1 MKKKVL
7 AVVLAAAM
15 VSGTCMPA
23 MADDEMKHSGDHGTE
38 DGAVVSTGETGEDTM
53 NAADPSGQTHIYMAI
68 DENATSGQPIAIPGT
83 DIVAATTAGVCHF
96 EVLKETTKQENL
108 SVTIP
113 LYVCMYGYGGDGKV
127 VAPDGDAYK
136 MVNDSTYSESR
147 TVKKIYKC
155 YGVIPIL
162 SIDKYVT
169 DEARADYVTA
179 KQKAFEEE
187 NQSKMDAAAYK
198 EALAKAKET
207 FTAESADDDK
217 VYEAYIKSIVGDS
230 DASQI
235 STLESG
241 QYGYYTTYEADPDDS
256 AKQVA
261 TNTTIELSKCEDNKK
276 NSTCTNTN
284 KYDYIYRV
292 EATETDGDDTD
303 KISVNDSETIA
314 DRAYLPVN
322 IPTIE
327 TESYWNIKPAS
338 DLDQLGA
345 GDIVMSINDLDL
357 SEVVDNGNTLD
368 ILDRG
373 WFIGTDVDDDNEHSL
388 SLPITAAIAG
398 GSVNKDKEC
407 VPVVR
412 VTYTVAPAYERL
424 SNTTTSGSNATA
436 GGSDSSSGTTT

>member
-1 MKKKVL
+1 
-7 AVVLAAAM
+7 
-15 VSGTCMPA
+15 MPA

-38 DGAVVSTGETGEDTM
+38 DGAVVSTDKDTM
-53 NAADPSGQTHIYMAI
+53 RDADPAGQTHIYMAI

-96 EVLKETTKQENL
+96 EVLKETTKQETL

-169 DEARADYVTA
+169 DTARADYVTA
-179 KQKAFEEE
+179 NQEAFEKANKANMTDDEY
-187 NQSKMDAAAYK
+187 QK
-198 EALAKAKET
+198 ALAKATET
-207 FTAESADDDK
+207 YEAEAADK
-217 VYEAYIKSIVGDS
+217 LYEAYIKPIVGDNY
-230 DASQI
+230 ASQI

-241 QYGYYTTYEADPDDS
+241 QYGYYTTYEADPNDA

-276 NSTCTNTN
+276 NSTCTNTE

-303 KISVNDSETIA
+303 KISVNASETIA
-314 DRAYLPVN
+314 DGAYLPVN

-357 SEVVDNGNTLD
+357 SEVVDNDNKLD

-436 GGSDSSSGTTT
+436 GGSDSSSGTPTEIVAAGGDESE

>member
-38 DGAVVSTGETGEDTM
+38 DGAVVSTDEDTM
-53 NAADPSGQTHIYMAI
+53 NAADPAGQTHIYMAI

-127 VAPDGDAYK
+127 VAPAGDAYK

-169 DEARADYVTA
+169 DDARADYVTA
-179 KQKAFEEE
+179 KQEAFEKANKANMTDDEY
-187 NQSKMDAAAYK
+187 QK
-198 EALAKAKET
+198 ALAKATET
-207 FTAESADDDK
+207 FTAEAADDDK

-241 QYGYYTTYEADPDDS
+241 QYGYYTTYAADPNDES
-256 AKQVA
+256 KQVA
-261 TNTTIELSKCEDNKK
+261 TNTTIELSRCEEHTKD
-276 NSTCTNTN
+276 STCTNVN
-284 KYDYIYRV
+284 NYDYIYRV
-292 EATETDGDDTD
+292 EATETDGTN
-303 KISVNDSETIA
+303 KISVNDKPEVIA
-314 DRAYLPVN
+314 KDGSYLPVN

-327 TESYWNIKPAS
+327 TESYWNIRPAS

-357 SEVVDNGNTLD
+357 SEVVDNDNKLD

-398 GSVNKDKEC
+398 DSVNKSKDC

-412 VTYTVAPAYERL
+412 VTYTVAPAYDRL
-424 SNTTTSGSNATA
+424 L
-436 GGSDSSSGTTT
+436 SDES

>member
-23 MADDEMKHSGDHGTE
+23 MAEDESEHSDHGTKR
-38 DGAVVSTGETGEDTM
+38 GAVVSTGETGEDTM
-53 NAADPSGQTHIYMAI
+53 DASDPSGQTHIYMAI
-68 DENATSGQPIAIPGT
+68 DENATSGQEIAIPGT
-83 DIVAATTAGVCHF
+83 DIVAATTAGVCHY
-96 EVLKETTKQENL
+96 EVLKETKKKENL

-127 VAPDGDAYK
+127 VAPDGDTYK
-136 MVNDSTYSESR
+136 MVNDSTYLESEEV
-147 TVKKIYKC
+147 TEIYKC
-155 YGVIPIL
+155 YGVVPIP
-162 SIDKYVT
+162 SIDKYDVT
-169 DEARADYVTA
+169 DDAREDYVTA

-187 NQSKMDAAAYK
+187 NQIKMDAAAYK
-198 EALAKAKET
+198 EALAKATET
-207 FTAESADDDK
+207 FTVESADNDK
-217 VYEAYIKSIVGDS
+217 VYEAYIKSIVGDNY
-230 DASQI
+230 AGQI

-261 TNTTIELSKCEDNKK
+261 TNTTIALSKCEEHTKD
-276 NSTCTNTN
+276 STCTNNN

-292 EATETDGDDTD
+292 EAEKTDNN
-303 KISVNDSETIA
+303 ISKGNSTSKTPDGPV
-314 DRAYLPVN
+314 YLPVN
-322 IPTIE
+322 IPMIE
-327 TESYWNIKPAS
+327 TESYWNIRPAK

-345 GDIVMSINDLDL
+345 GDIIMSINDLDL

-373 WFIGTDVDDDNEHSL
+373 WYVGYDEDDEHHHYL

-398 GSVNKDKEC
+398 DSVNKSKDC

-412 VTYTVAPAYERL
+412 VTYTVAPAYDRL
-424 SNTTTSGSNATA
+424 L
-436 GGSDSSSGTTT
+436 SDES